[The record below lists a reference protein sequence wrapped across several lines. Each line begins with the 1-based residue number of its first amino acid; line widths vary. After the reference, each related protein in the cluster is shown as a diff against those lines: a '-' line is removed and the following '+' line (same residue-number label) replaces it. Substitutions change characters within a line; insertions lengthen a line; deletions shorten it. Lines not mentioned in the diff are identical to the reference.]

1 MRIMF
6 CYPWLDLGGAPNTS
20 ITLARGLK
28 ERGHDLYFFTKGGG
42 IYEERLGAADIP
54 VVHAPHDPLLPGMYH
69 LNLRAYRILSAAL
82 DRYDIDIVHA
92 FHFNS
97 YFLSLFAAVGRNIPV
112 VYTVVW
118 LMPRMRFPSYPGRV
132 IFVAEEFRDHAGP
145 ILGDRPRDMLVI
157 PNRVDLD
164 MFHPDVD
171 WRDFA
176 ARMHLPGD
184 GLKISFMSRMD
195 GIKIGSLRYI
205 LRGAELLAARR
216 ECVTLAIAG
225 DGPLRGEVA
234 RLAEGINER
243 AGRPVVRLLG
253 TILETPQLIAWADIV
268 LGIGRS
274 AFEGMA
280 GGRTT
285 LVVGE
290 NGLAGVVRPETS
302 STLQYY
308 NFSGRNLTEPAEPAL
323 LADAIERIADEPET
337 SDRLARYAR
346 EYVFEHYDYRAGA
359 RQLESVYRQ
368 ALEDP
373 PLSRF
378 ERMRLLLENAFLVC
392 GSQWYGA
399 CKLRLRE
406 ALRRGSDGSMQS

>member
-28 ERGHDLYFFTKGGG
+28 ERGHDLFFFTKEGGM
-42 IYEERLGAADIP
+42 YEERLRAADIP
-54 VVHAPHDPLLPGMYH
+54 VVHAPHHPVLPSMYH
-69 LNLRAYRILSAAL
+69 LNLRAYRILARAIE
-82 DRYDIDIVHA
+82 RYKIDVIHA
-92 FHFNS
+92 FHFNP
-97 YFLSLFAAVGRNIPV
+97 YILSLFAAVGRNIPV

-118 LMPRMRFPSYPGRV
+118 LIPRIRYPSYPGRV
-132 IFVAEEFRDHAGP
+132 IFVAEEFRDHAAG
-145 ILGDRPRDMLVI
+145 ILGGRTREALVI

-195 GIKIGSLRYI
+195 HIKIGALRHV
-205 LRGAELLAARR
+205 LRGMELLAARR
-216 ECVTLAIAG
+216 EGVTLAIAG
-225 DGPLRGEVA
+225 DGPFAGEVA
-234 RLAEGINER
+234 RLAEGVNSR
-243 AGRPVVRLLG
+243 VGHRVVRLLG
-253 TILETPQLIAWADIV
+253 KILETPQLIAWADIV

-280 GGRTT
+280 GGRVT

-290 NGLAGVVRPETS
+290 NGLAGVVEPETS

-308 NFSGRNLTEPAEPAL
+308 NFSGRNRTEPAEPAL
-323 LADAIERIADEPET
+323 LADAIERIDSDPDRY
-337 SDRLARYAR
+337 DRLARYAR
-346 EYVFEHYDYRAGA
+346 EFVLERYDYHAGA
-359 RQLESVYRQ
+359 RQLESVYRR
-368 ALEDP
+368 AISDP
-373 PLSRF
+373 PIAWT
-378 ERMRLLLENAFLVC
+378 ERVRLLLENAFLVC
-392 GSQWYGA
+392 GNQWYIA
-399 CKLRLRE
+399 CKLKLRDTLRRE
-406 ALRRGSDGSMQS
+406 NAALR